1 VPSPIAIIKGT
12 KNPNGSQAF
21 VDYVLSKEGQEFLV
35 KQEVIPVRGDV
46 NPPVGQ
52 PSAKQIK
59 FMPIPYEWAADNA
72 PAIREK
78 FEKLMLQ

>member
-1 VPSPIAIIKGT
+1 
-12 KNPNGSQAF
+12 
-21 VDYVLSKEGQEFLV
+21 V

-46 NPPVGQ
+46 KPPVGQ